1 METLLLTLTLP
12 VCFSF
17 LLKQTFRKAWSVA
30 VIALVAAVFTGMSW
44 PYAIEQS
51 STVINSRMADTG
63 IMLDIAVIMNAD
75 VVLQAA
81 FCILAARMGNSGRLS
96 PKTVAAYKVL
106 WWFPGIIIFPILF
119 YTLTYVIFSCP
130 GVSFQLAAWSL
141 AAVVLVFIPAGTLLL
156 KRLLPDSELRL
167 ELLFLTN
174 IIIAV
179 AGVVVTVNGR
189 TAVKAAG
196 SVDWGALAGFM
207 VLLAVG
213 MTAGIIA
220 YTIKNR
226 KRK

>member
-30 VIALVAAVFTGMSW
+30 VIALAAALFTGLSW

-63 IMLDIAVIMNAD
+63 LMLDIAVIMNAD

-81 FCILAARMGNSGRLS
+81 FCLLAARMGNTGKLR
-96 PKTVAAYKVL
+96 PGTVAAYKAL
-106 WWFPGIIIFPILF
+106 RWFPGIIIFPMLF
-119 YTLTYVIFSCP
+119 YTLTYIIFSCP
-130 GVSFQLAAWSL
+130 GVSFQLAAWSF
-141 AAVVLVFIPAGTLLL
+141 AAAVLVFIPAGTLLL
-156 KRLLPDSELRL
+156 KRLLPDKELRL

-196 SVDWGALAGFM
+196 GVDWGALAGFT
-207 VLLAVG
+207 VLLAAG
-213 MTAGIIA
+213 MTAGIIV
-220 YTIKNR
+220 YNIKNR